1 MLKKRTSQKVHL
13 EAAEAQHQK
22 HQKDKKHQRNQD
34 LLEDQNYPKRRS
46 LKIKS
51 ELLSWQQKHSC

>member
-22 HQKDKKHQRNQD
+22 YQKCQRHQSNQD
-34 LLEDQNYPKRRS
+34 RGSKSSKERELED
-46 LKIKS
+46 KIRVVGLAA
-51 ELLSWQQKHSC
+51 EA